1 MTVRC
6 RALCAAGGLLAALVA
21 AAPLAAQGGGG
32 GGGRFVLSTGGMSQR
47 LQTQLATGSAVLTGA
62 AFGGEGSVS
71 LGRLALE
78 LGYWQGNLEATSGL
92 SPKRDVIE
100 GKALLALRA
109 ARWVTLKGGAHA
121 RSFVTTAGTERWLFW
136 EARLRAERQ
145 IVTPSV
151 RGHLELWRALAT
163 EVNSAQKFDRGQG
176 GEAGMTLR
184 FARMPVWF
192 RLGYRIEDARLGG
205 NTRRETLEALT
216 VSVGAGGGL

>member
-1 MTVRC
+1 MTVRV
-6 RALCAAGGLLAALVA
+6 LAALMALGGA
-21 AAPLAAQGGGG
+21 ADLLSAQDS
-32 GGGRFVLSTGGMSQR
+32 RFVLSTGGMSLR
-47 LQTQLATGSAVLTGA
+47 LQSQQSTGAAVLTGM
-62 AFGGEGSVS
+62 AFGGEGSVR

-78 LGYWQGNLEATSGL
+78 LGYWQGSLEADGGL
-92 SPKRDVIE
+92 APRRELIE
-100 GKALLALRA
+100 GKGQLALRV
-109 ARWVTLKGGAHA
+109 ARWVTLKGGGHA
-121 RSFVTTAGTERWLFW
+121 RSYVTSAGTERWLFW

-145 IVTPSV
+145 IVNPSV
-151 RGHLELWRALAT
+151 RGHLELWRAVAT
-163 EVNSAQKFDRGQG
+163 EVNSAQEFDRGQG